1 MANEELTCVG
11 IGLMSAIC
19 STAALFFLMKLRSM
33 KVGLES
39 KSKPQTKDSNGSK
52 KGWLD
57 WFKEKFQTFKDSAKT
72 AASYVAAPF
81 QKSEVEPEDGNWIL
95 MDVSQISSDQE
106 DFKSR
111 VLTEGQKL
119 DLKTVSKNEIIYIPK
134 DQENCLSQSSSLL
147 NQCHHADCLRKE
159 KLEKASATNKT
170 STKRRKKGKKKS
182 SGRKPRT
189 LNSRSPSPSS
199 EDSSESET
207 RNKRERKAKS
217 TAKSEDSSFSGW
229 IEKFKKA
236 KDNVKQ
242 KYKEEK
248 RKAKE
253 FLRKK
258 FASSSSDEIE
268 AKVTV
273 EKNQDDSDKSKSLR
287 SAASFPDDSDNFDV
301 NVDIQVNEKHPVQ
314 IHVDAQIEDNA
325 MDVHGSANTA
335 EGTGEVKI
343 EATLDD
349 GNGSK
354 ANDEIELSVDS
365 KNSDSDSMHLETK

>member
-57 WFKEKFQTFKDSAKT
+57 WFKEKFQSFKDSAKT

-159 KLEKASATNKT
+159 KLEKASATNK
-170 STKRRKKGKKKS
+170 K
-182 SGRKPRT
+182 
-189 LNSRSPSPSS
+189 
-199 EDSSESET
+199 
-207 RNKRERKAKS
+207 KRERKAKS
-217 TAKSEDSSFSGW
+217 TAKSEDSSSSGW

-236 KDNVKQ
+236 KHKVKQ